1 MSDSSPPRLALQ
13 ALGGLRLTL
22 AGQPVADLVSRKAEA
37 LLIYLAC
44 SAHPQP
50 REVLADLL
58 WDDASQTQ
66 AAGNLR
72 VLLNSL
78 RRRLAPF
85 LCIERYSLGFNFDSH
100 FSFDVADFEQY
111 VRARQLDRAIDLYR
125 GDFLAGFNVNDSRR
139 FEEWVLLER
148 ERLQR
153 LAIDTLDE
161 LIDTDVRARR
171 YRAGID
177 HATQLL
183 RIDPLRE
190 DAHRQ
195 LMLLYARDGQRH
207 AALLQYQT
215 CRSVLHDEL
224 DVEPMPE
231 TTALAERIKAADATR
246 RTQLPIALTPFV
258 GREAELKQIAERL
271 AKPDCRLLTLVGAGG
286 SGKTRLAIEVARTL
300 QQDYLNGVCFAPL
313 VAITAPDRLF
323 DAIADAIGLALKPQA
338 DTRTQLLAWL
348 RDKETLLILD
358 NFDHLIAAA
367 DEVVALLKAAPDLKL
382 LITSRTRLNL
392 QAEWLIEVTGL
403 AQVEA
408 VTLFVQSATRALPD
422 FVADANVSR
431 ICELVQGAPLA
442 LELAAAWVRDESCTA
457 IANQIERSLDFLATT
472 QRDVPERHRS
482 LRAVFDQSW
491 LLLNP
496 IEREAFSRLAVF
508 RGGFDHAA
516 AQHVAD
522 ADVKLLAALANK
534 SLIRRV
540 ADDRFDLHEMT
551 RQYAL
556 EKLAEQAELA
566 EATRLQYT
574 QYFATWLHQ
583 LAPQFRSAQ
592 RGRTVALVSVE
603 WENVGQAWQWAAM
616 YDRAAEIDRML
627 NSLYQFC
634 IARGRFQEGRD
645 LLASVIDRLPDQAL
659 IVARARARYGSLL
672 QRQSQYDAARIEL
685 ENGLALFDR
694 FEVVD
699 DQIFAHLK
707 LTDLLRRQGEH
718 AEAIW
723 HGERAANLSRTCGD
737 DRGLAEALH
746 ELGTIYYRQG
756 GVDEARAMLEESRS
770 AAQRSGD
777 PSVLTLALNMLG
789 DIACHAG
796 DYVAGQQIFEECLQI
811 SRDLGEPYRVAV
823 HLNNLGTVLHSLG
836 RLTEARAYYQES
848 LDLCRQMGDEEGQS
862 IALSN
867 LGEVAQL
874 LGEHVEARQVY
885 QAALTIAHRI
895 QDQWVVVT
903 CANNL
908 AESLLSLR
916 EYEPALTYMHEAAQI
931 AHDLPALW
939 LLMKVI
945 LNLAR
950 FYLQTDQPE
959 RAALVLAFVVAQSVT
974 EQDTREHAERLLATL
989 EHSIATNAMPTL
1001 DQLLIE
1007 LAETQYCSV

>member
-22 AGQPVADLVSRKAEA
+22 DGQPVADLVTRKAEA

-44 SAHPQP
+44 QAHPQP

-100 FSFDVADFEQY
+100 FSFDVADFEEH

-139 FEEWVLLER
+139 FEEWALLER

-153 LAIDTLDE
+153 LAVDTLDE

-177 HATQLL
+177 HATRLL

-207 AALLQYQT
+207 AALRQYQT

-224 DVEPMPE
+224 DVDPMPE
-231 TTALAERIKAADATR
+231 TTALAERIKAADAAR
-246 RTQLPIALTPFV
+246 RTELPIALTPFI
-258 GREAELKQIAERL
+258 GRQAEFAQIADRL
-271 AKPDCRLLTLVGAGG
+271 ADPHCRLLTLVGAGG
-286 SGKTRLAIEVARTL
+286 SGKTRLAIEAARTL
-300 QQDYLNGVCFAPL
+300 EQDYLNGVYFAPL
-313 VAITAPDRLF
+313 AAIAAPDRLF

-338 DTRTQLLAWL
+338 EARTQLIAWL

-358 NFDHLIAAA
+358 NFDHLIAAT
-367 DEVVALLKAAPDLKL
+367 DEVIALLKAAPDLKL

-403 AQVEA
+403 AHAEA
-408 VTLFVQSATRALPD
+408 VKLFVQNATRSLPD
-422 FVADANVSR
+422 FVADAGVAR
-431 ICELVQGAPLA
+431 ICDLVQGVPLA
-442 LELAAAWVRDESCTA
+442 IELAAAWVRDESCTV
-457 IANQIERSLDFLATT
+457 IADQIERSLDFLATA

-491 LLLNP
+491 QLLNAT
-496 IEREAFSRLAVF
+496 ERDGFSRLAVF

-516 AQHVAD
+516 AQRVAA
-522 ADVKLLAALANK
+522 ADGKLLAALANK

-540 ADDRFDLHEMT
+540 AADRYDLHEMT

-556 EKLAEQAELA
+556 EKLAEQLELA

-574 QYFATWLHQ
+574 QHFADWLHQ

-592 RGRTVALVSVE
+592 RRAAVSSVAVD
-603 WENVGQAWQWAAM
+603 WENVGQAWQWAATH
-616 YDRAAEIDRML
+616 DRAAEIDRML
-627 NSLYQFC
+627 DSVYQFC
-634 IARGRFQEGRD
+634 VARGRFQEGGDLFAPVINQVRD
-645 LLASVIDRLPDQAL
+645 QPLV
-659 IVARARARYGSLL
+659 VARVRARYGALL
-672 QRQSQYDAARIEL
+672 QHRSQYDAARVEL
-685 ENGLALFDR
+685 ENGLAMFDR
-694 FEVVD
+694 FNAVD

-707 LTDLLRRQGEH
+707 LTDLLRRQGEG
-718 AEAIW
+718 APAIQ
-723 HGERAANLSRTCGD
+723 HGEQAAALARTCGD

-746 ELGTIYYRQG
+746 ELGTIHYRQG
-756 GVDEARAMLEESRS
+756 AVSEARAMFEESRT

-796 DYVAGQQIFEECLQI
+796 DYVTGQQIFEECLRI
-811 SRDLGEPYRVAV
+811 SRELDEPYRVAV
-823 HLNNLGTVLHSLG
+823 HLNNLGTALHTQG

-848 LDLCRQMGDEEGQS
+848 LDLCRQMGDEEGQVDCLEQPGRGRAVVGRARRGQAGLS
-862 IALSN
+862 GRVDDRAPHSRSMGGGYVRQQSGRIVVIAARLRGGAAAYAGGGADRARSA
-867 LGEVAQL
+867 GVVAADEGDL
-874 LGEHVEARQVY
+874 
-885 QAALTIAHRI
+885 
-895 QDQWVVVT
+895 
-903 CANNL
+903 
-908 AESLLSLR
+908 ESGALLSSDR
-916 EYEPALTYMHEAAQI
+916 STG
-931 AHDLPALW
+931 
-939 LLMKVI
+939 
-945 LNLAR
+945 AR
-950 FYLQTDQPE
+950 RV
-959 RAALVLAFVVAQSVT
+959 RAGFRRRTVRHRAGHARARGAVVGDTGAF
-974 EQDTREHAERLLATL
+974 DRCRGHADA
-989 EHSIATNAMPTL
+989 
-1001 DQLLIE
+1001 
-1007 LAETQYCSV
+1007 